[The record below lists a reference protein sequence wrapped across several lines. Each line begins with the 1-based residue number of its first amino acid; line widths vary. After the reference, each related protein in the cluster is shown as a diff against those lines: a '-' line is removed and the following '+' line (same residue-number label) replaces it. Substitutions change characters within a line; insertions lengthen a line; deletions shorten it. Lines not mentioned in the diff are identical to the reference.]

1 MSICFPLCPRIRTLL
16 DGSWHFAFVPEAD
29 MGLVPAAI
37 LLLVHIDQG
46 AGLLSEQFTFR
57 TVICTGGSS
66 RHWISTFAALITAR
80 HRSTSSCMY
89 LDVFAIEPPKIS
101 ADSFLR

>member
-1 MSICFPLCPRIRTLL
+1 MSASKMLAAARRCRRHVRDMPLAEI
-16 DGSWHFAFVPEAD
+16 
-29 MGLVPAAI
+29 GLVPAAI

-57 TVICTGGSS
+57 TVICAGGSS
-66 RHWISTFAALITAR
+66 RHWILTFAALITAR

-101 ADSFLR
+101 ADSFFR

>member
-1 MSICFPLCPRIRTLL
+1 MATPTAALRCMEVMRSRVFTQP
-16 DGSWHFAFVPEAD
+16 GPEAD

-57 TVICTGGSS
+57 KVICTGGSS

-101 ADSFLR
+101 AESFLR